1 MYQPA
6 HFIEPDADALL
17 ALMKAHPLAT
27 LVRGGAE
34 LAADILPLAVD
45 RVGDVWRITGHV
57 ARANPLWREADG
69 QPVLLLFQGP
79 QAYVSP
85 NWYPSKAQHGKAVP
99 TWNYTMAQAH
109 GTLRAIQD
117 RDWLH
122 ALVTRLTERHED
134 GRAQPWHVSDA
145 PADFLDTMLQAI
157 VGIEIE
163 VTRVEGKFK
172 LSQNRSADDRTGV
185 VLGLEADASL
195 ALQPQ
200 ADALAQAM
208 QDVERRLR
216 SGLSGSPTPPSPV
229 R

>member
-6 HFIEPDADALL
+6 HFVEQDADTLL

-27 LVRGGAE
+27 LIRGGAE
-34 LAADILPLAVD
+34 LAADILPLEVD
-45 RVGDVWRITGHV
+45 RVGDGWRITGHV

-69 QPVLLLFQGP
+69 QPVLALFQGP

-85 NWYPSKAQHGKAVP
+85 NWYPSKFQHGKAVP
-99 TWNYTMAQAH
+99 TWNYTLVQAH
-109 GTLRAIQD
+109 GTLRAIED
-117 RDWLH
+117 PEWLR

-134 GRAQPWHVSDA
+134 SRPVPWHVSDA
-145 PADFLDTMLQAI
+145 PPDYLDAMLKAI

-172 LSQNRSADDRTGV
+172 LSQNRSAEDRTGV
-185 VLGLEADASL
+185 VLGLESDATQQR
-195 ALQPQ
+195 QPE

-208 QDVERRLR
+208 QGAEQRRR
-216 SGLSGSPTPPSPV
+216 DATAK
-229 R
+229 

>member
-6 HFIEPDADALL
+6 HFVEQDAHTLL

-34 LAADILPLAVD
+34 LAADILPLEVE
-45 RVGDVWRITGHV
+45 RVGDGWRVTGHV

-79 QAYVSP
+79 QAYISP

-99 TWNYTMAQAH
+99 TWNYTMVQVH
-109 GTLRAIQD
+109 GTLRAIED
-117 RDWLH
+117 AEWLRGF
-122 ALVTRLTERHED
+122 VTRLTERHEG
-134 GRAQPWHVSDA
+134 GRAVPWHVSDA
-145 PADFLDTMLQAI
+145 PADYLDAMLKAI
-157 VGIEIE
+157 VGVEIE

-172 LSQNRSADDRTGV
+172 LSQNRSAEDRTGV
-185 VLGLEADASL
+185 VLGLESDASQDR
-195 ALQPQ
+195 QPE

-208 QDVERRLR
+208 QAVEQRRR
-216 SGLSGSPTPPSPV
+216 DAGPK
-229 R
+229 

>member
-6 HFIEPDADALL
+6 HFVEQDARTLL

-27 LVRGGAE
+27 LVRGGAA
-34 LAADILPLAVD
+34 LAADILPLEVD
-45 RVGDVWRITGHV
+45 RVGDGWRISGHV

-85 NWYPSKAQHGKAVP
+85 NWYPGKAVHGKAVP
-99 TWNYTMAQAH
+99 TWNYTMVQAH

-117 RDWLH
+117 RAWLH
-122 ALVTRLTERHED
+122 ALVTRLTQRHED
-134 GRAQPWHVSDA
+134 GRTLPWHVSDA
-145 PADFLDTMLQAI
+145 PADYLDTMLAAI

-163 VTRVEGKFK
+163 VTRLEGKFK
-172 LSQNRSADDRTGV
+172 LSQNRPPEDQAGV
-185 VLGLEADASL
+185 MLGLAADATVNR
-195 ALQPQ
+195 QPE

-208 QDVERRLR
+208 QAVGQRQRKSGVR
-216 SGLSGSPTPPSPV
+216 S
-229 R
+229 

>member
-6 HFIEPDADALL
+6 HFVEHDPGTLL

-34 LAADILPLAVD
+34 LSADVLPIEVE
-45 RVGDVWRITGHV
+45 RVGDGWRMTAHV

-69 QPVLLLFQGP
+69 QPVLLVFQGP

-85 NWYPSKAQHGKAVP
+85 SWYASKAEHGKVVP
-99 TWNYTMAQAH
+99 TWNYTMVQAH
-109 GTLRAIQD
+109 GRLRAID
-117 RDWLH
+117 DPAWVRTF
-122 ALVTRLTERHED
+122 VTRLTEAHEH
-134 GRAQPWHVSDA
+134 GRTVPWHVTDA
-145 PADFLDTMLQAI
+145 PHDYIAATQRAI

-185 VLGLEADASL
+185 VLGLQADATAQRQAEADAT
-195 ALQPQ
+195 
-200 ADALAQAM
+200 AQAM
-208 QDVERRLR
+208 LAAEARRR
-216 SGLSGSPTPPSPV
+216 ETAAK
-229 R
+229 

>member
-6 HFIEPDADALL
+6 HFVEQDPQTLL

-34 LAADILPLAVD
+34 LAADILPLEVE
-45 RVGDVWRITGHV
+45 RVGEGWRITGHV

-69 QPVLLLFQGP
+69 QPVLALFQGP
-79 QAYVSP
+79 QGYVSP

-99 TWNYTMAQAH
+99 TWNYTMVQAH
-109 GTLRAIQD
+109 GTLRAID
-117 RDWLH
+117 DASWLR
-122 ALVTRLTERHED
+122 AFVTRLTERHED
-134 GRAQPWHVSDA
+134 GRAAPWHVTDA
-145 PADFLDTMLQAI
+145 PADFIDTMLKAI

-172 LSQNRSADDRTGV
+172 LSQNRSAEDRTGV
-185 VLGLEADASL
+185 VLGLEADATQG
-195 ALQPQ
+195 LQAE

-208 QDVERRLR
+208 QAAEQRRR
-216 SGLSGSPTPPSPV
+216 
-229 R
+229 